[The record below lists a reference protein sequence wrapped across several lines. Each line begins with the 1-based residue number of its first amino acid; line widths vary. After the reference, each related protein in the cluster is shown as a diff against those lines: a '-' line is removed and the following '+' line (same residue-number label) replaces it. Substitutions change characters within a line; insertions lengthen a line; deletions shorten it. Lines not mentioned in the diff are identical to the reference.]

1 MYSFLIFFVPP
12 ENIFSKKC
20 RICIR
25 IVPFFS
31 PSNMA
36 FEALK
41 ELQTLQELEQKLDL
55 ELQQAL
61 ELKQALEFQYHAE
74 LEVDSGTTYVPNPNH
89 DEKLLQPG
97 LQQQGKSA
105 VATSSR
111 LPIRNEAQS
120 QITRKRGRD
129 CGNENGEQ
137 ITSIQ
142 NEETDDTKRQKK
154 DSSSSSSS
162 SSSNNFSSS
171 SSHKPTTT
179 ATVTR
184 PPQPSNQTSTET
196 AGVST
201 LDGTIEKE

>member
-1 MYSFLIFFVPP
+1 
-12 ENIFSKKC
+12 
-20 RICIR
+20 
-25 IVPFFS
+25 
-31 PSNMA
+31 MA

-41 ELQTLQELEQKLDL
+41 ELQTLQELEQELDL

-61 ELKQALEFQYHAE
+61 ELKQALELQYHAE
-74 LEVDSGTTYVPNPNH
+74 LEVDSGTTYMYVPNPKH

-97 LQQQGKSA
+97 LQQQGKNA
-105 VATSSR
+105 IATSSR

-162 SSSNNFSSS
+162 NNSSSS

-184 PPQPSNQTSTET
+184 PQPSNQTSVET
-196 AGVST
+196 AGVSA

>member
-1 MYSFLIFFVPP
+1 
-12 ENIFSKKC
+12 
-20 RICIR
+20 
-25 IVPFFS
+25 
-31 PSNMA
+31 MA

-41 ELQTLQELEQKLDL
+41 ELQTLQELEQELDL

-61 ELKQALEFQYHAE
+61 ELKQALELQYHAE
-74 LEVDSGTTYVPNPNH
+74 LEVDSGTTYMYVPNPKH

-162 SSSNNFSSS
+162 NNSSSS

-184 PPQPSNQTSTET
+184 PQPSNQTSTET
-196 AGVST
+196 AGVSA
-201 LDGTIEKE
+201 LDGTIERNDPGE

>member
-1 MYSFLIFFVPP
+1 MFAIEHMFLH
-12 ENIFSKKC
+12 NYASH
-20 RICIR
+20 RA
-25 IVPFFS
+25 

-41 ELQTLQELEQKLDL
+41 ELQSLQELEQELDL

-61 ELKQALEFQYHAE
+61 ELKQALELQYHAE
-74 LEVDSGTTYVPNPNH
+74 LEVDPHPKH

-129 CGNENGEQ
+129 DCGNENGEQ

-162 SSSNNFSSS
+162 NNSSSS

-184 PPQPSNQTSTET
+184 PQPSNQTSTET
-196 AGVST
+196 AGVSA

>member
-12 ENIFSKKC
+12 EKTKKC
-20 RICIR
+20 R

-41 ELQTLQELEQKLDL
+41 ELQTLQELEQELDL

-74 LEVDSGTTYVPNPNH
+74 LEVDSGTTYMYAPNPNH

-162 SSSNNFSSS
+162 RSSNSSSS

-179 ATVTR
+179 ATATH
-184 PPQPSNQTSTET
+184 PQPSNQTSTET

>member
-1 MYSFLIFFVPP
+1 
-12 ENIFSKKC
+12 
-20 RICIR
+20 
-25 IVPFFS
+25 
-31 PSNMA
+31 MA

-74 LEVDSGTTYVPNPNH
+74 LEVDSGTTYMYAPNPNH

-105 VATSSR
+105 VATSNR

-162 SSSNNFSSS
+162 RSSNSSSS

-179 ATVTR
+179 ATATH
-184 PPQPSNQTSTET
+184 PQPSNQTSTET

>member
-1 MYSFLIFFVPP
+1 
-12 ENIFSKKC
+12 
-20 RICIR
+20 
-25 IVPFFS
+25 
-31 PSNMA
+31 MA

-41 ELQTLQELEQKLDL
+41 ELQTLQELEQELDL

-61 ELKQALEFQYHAE
+61 ELKQALELQYHAE
-74 LEVDSGTTYVPNPNH
+74 LEVDSGTTYMSRYMYAPNPKH

-97 LQQQGKSA
+97 LQQQGKNA
-105 VATSSR
+105 IATSSR

-154 DSSSSSSS
+154 DSSSSSK
-162 SSSNNFSSS
+162 
-171 SSHKPTTT
+171 H
-179 ATVTR
+179 
-184 PPQPSNQTSTET
+184 
-196 AGVST
+196 
-201 LDGTIEKE
+201 

>member
-1 MYSFLIFFVPP
+1 
-12 ENIFSKKC
+12 
-20 RICIR
+20 
-25 IVPFFS
+25 
-31 PSNMA
+31 MA

-41 ELQTLQELEQKLDL
+41 ELQTLQELEQELDL

-61 ELKQALEFQYHAE
+61 ELKQALELQYHAE
-74 LEVDSGTTYVPNPNH
+74 LEVDSGTTYMYVPNPKH

-162 SSSNNFSSS
+162 SRSSNSSSS

-179 ATVTR
+179 ATATH
-184 PPQPSNQTSTET
+184 PQPSNQTSTET

>member
-1 MYSFLIFFVPP
+1 
-12 ENIFSKKC
+12 
-20 RICIR
+20 
-25 IVPFFS
+25 
-31 PSNMA
+31 MA

-41 ELQTLQELEQKLDL
+41 ELQTLQELEQELDL

-61 ELKQALEFQYHAE
+61 ELKQALELQYHAE
-74 LEVDSGTTYVPNPNH
+74 LEVDSGITYMYVPNPKH

-162 SSSNNFSSS
+162 NNSSSS

-184 PPQPSNQTSTET
+184 PQPSNQTSTET
-196 AGVST
+196 AGVSA

>member
-1 MYSFLIFFVPP
+1 
-12 ENIFSKKC
+12 
-20 RICIR
+20 
-25 IVPFFS
+25 
-31 PSNMA
+31 MA

-41 ELQTLQELEQKLDL
+41 ELQSLQELEQELDL

-61 ELKQALEFQYHAE
+61 ELKQALELQYHAE
-74 LEVDSGTTYVPNPNH
+74 LEVDPHPKH

-120 QITRKRGRD
+120 QITRKRERD
-129 CGNENGEQ
+129 GDNAAGKQ
-137 ITSIQ
+137 VTSMQ

-162 SSSNNFSSS
+162 SSNSSSS

-184 PPQPSNQTSTET
+184 PQPSNQTSTET
-196 AGVST
+196 AGVSA

>member
-1 MYSFLIFFVPP
+1 
-12 ENIFSKKC
+12 
-20 RICIR
+20 
-25 IVPFFS
+25 
-31 PSNMA
+31 MA

-41 ELQTLQELEQKLDL
+41 ELQTLQELEQELDL

-61 ELKQALEFQYHAE
+61 ELKQALELQYHAE
-74 LEVDSGTTYVPNPNH
+74 FEVDSGTTCGPNPNH

-162 SSSNNFSSS
+162 RSSNSSSS

-179 ATVTR
+179 ATATH
-184 PPQPSNQTSTET
+184 PQPSNQTSTET

>member
-1 MYSFLIFFVPP
+1 MYFSLFF
-12 ENIFSKKC
+12 
-20 RICIR
+20 RIR
-25 IVPFFS
+25 ILTAHIIHRAPS
-31 PSNMA
+31 PGHPVTHMA

-41 ELQTLQELEQKLDL
+41 ELQTLQELEQELDL

-61 ELKQALEFQYHAE
+61 ELKQALELQYHAE
-74 LEVDSGTTYVPNPNH
+74 LEVDSGITYMYVPNPKH

-129 CGNENGEQ
+129 DCGNENGEQ

-154 DSSSSSSS
+154 DSSSSSS
-162 SSSNNFSSS
+162 NNSSSS

-184 PPQPSNQTSTET
+184 PQPSNQTSTET
-196 AGVST
+196 AGVSA

>member
-1 MYSFLIFFVPP
+1 
-12 ENIFSKKC
+12 
-20 RICIR
+20 
-25 IVPFFS
+25 
-31 PSNMA
+31 MA

-41 ELQTLQELEQKLDL
+41 ELQTLQELEQELDL

-61 ELKQALEFQYHAE
+61 ELKQALELQYHAE
-74 LEVDSGTTYVPNPNH
+74 LEVDSGTTYMYVPNPKH

-162 SSSNNFSSS
+162 NNSSSS

-184 PPQPSNQTSTET
+184 PQPSNQTSTET
-196 AGVST
+196 AGVSA

>member
-1 MYSFLIFFVPP
+1 M
-12 ENIFSKKC
+12 
-20 RICIR
+20 
-25 IVPFFS
+25 FFS
-31 PSNMA
+31 LKLARKIFDNLEIQDPIVSVTHNHNMA

-41 ELQTLQELEQKLDL
+41 ELQTLQELEQELDL

-61 ELKQALEFQYHAE
+61 ELKQALELQYHAE
-74 LEVDSGTTYVPNPNH
+74 LEVDSGTTYMYVPNPKH

-129 CGNENGEQ
+129 DCGNENGEQ

-162 SSSNNFSSS
+162 NNSSSS

-184 PPQPSNQTSTET
+184 LQPSNQTSTET
-196 AGVST
+196 AGVSA